1 MVAVT
6 AQEPEASVTFKV
18 VPPVIVQP
26 VEAPILKVTAPVPV
40 PPLDERVAVLPYV
53 TVEGVEM
60 AVKVAWFALFK
71 VTAKA
76 AELVAL

>member
-6 AQEPEASVTFKV
+6 AQDPEASVTFRV

-40 PPLDERVAVLPYV
+40 PPELDRVAVEP
-53 TVEGVEM
+53 
-60 AVKVAWFALFK
+60 
-71 VTAKA
+71 
-76 AELVAL
+76 